1 LYHTIEGDK
10 MKIGIVGLGLIG
22 GSYARALLPYKYDIY
37 GIDINQESLDFALSQ
52 GIIKEGYQNPK
63 DILSELDVVFI
74 CLYPSKVKAFFQKYI
89 MDFKEGAVLS
99 DVGGIKRKIIDAY
112 ELYARDDIDFI
123 AAHPIAGKEKQG
135 VQYSDASIFH
145 NANFIITKTPHN
157 KEENINLITTL
168 AKQMGFGRVTM
179 MSDKD
184 HDDAISYTS
193 QLTHVLAMAL
203 INSDQEN
210 SMTKTIIGDSFRDL
224 TRIANMNDQLW
235 SELFL
240 TNKHFLLHSIEEFE
254 KSLSLIKESI
264 KKEEQ
269 ESLQEYMKKATKRR
283 RLLDE

>member
-1 LYHTIEGDK
+1 

-22 GSYARALLPYKYDIY
+22 GSYARALLPYRYEIY
-37 GIDINQESLDFALSQ
+37 GIDIDQDSLDYALKE

-63 DILSELDVVFI
+63 DILKELDVVFL
-74 CLYPSKVKAFFQKYI
+74 CLYPSKIKHFFQKYI

-99 DVGGIKRKIIDAY
+99 DVGGVKRKVIDAY

-123 AAHPIAGKEKQG
+123 PAHPIAGREKRG

-145 NANFIITKTPHN
+145 NANFIITKTARN
-157 KEENINLITTL
+157 KEENVNLITTL

-193 QLTHVLAMAL
+193 QLTHVLAIAL
-203 INSDQEN
+203 INSNQEN
-210 SMTKTIIGDSFRDL
+210 SQTKTIIGDSFRDL
-224 TRIANMNDQLW
+224 TRIANMNEQLW

-240 TNKHFLLHSIEEFE
+240 TNKHFLLNSITEFE
-254 KSLSLIKESI
+254 KSLGTLKESLINNN
-264 KKEEQ
+264 EED
-269 ESLQEYMKKATKRR
+269 LQAYMKKATKRR
-283 RLLDE
+283 RSLDE